1 MNIKKIIKNT
11 QDTVEDLRISPPPH
25 DNLVSAIIKLLELT
39 HARRLDAE
47 AVAALSDCGIT
58 LEVEEG

>member
-11 QDTVEDLRISPPPH
+11 QDTVEDLRISPPP

-39 HARRLDAE
+39 HARRLDAK

>member
-11 QDTVEDLRISPPPH
+11 QDPVEDLRISPP

>member
-11 QDTVEDLRISPPPH
+11 QDNVEDLRISPPH

>member
-11 QDTVEDLRISPPPH
+11 QDTVEDLRISPPH

-39 HARRLDAE
+39 HARRP
-47 AVAALSDCGIT
+47 T
-58 LEVEEG
+58 PKR

>member
-1 MNIKKIIKNT
+1 MNIKKNIKNT
-11 QDTVEDLRISPPPH
+11 QDTVEDLRISPPP

>member
-11 QDTVEDLRISPPPH
+11 QDTVEDLRISPP

-39 HARRLDAE
+39 HARRLDAK

>member
-11 QDTVEDLRISPPPH
+11 QDPVEDLRISPPL

>member
-11 QDTVEDLRISPPPH
+11 QDTVEDLRISPP

-39 HARRLDAE
+39 HARKLDAE

>member
-11 QDTVEDLRISPPPH
+11 QDTVEDLRISP
-25 DNLVSAIIKLLELT
+25 DNLVLAITKLLELA
-39 HARRLDAE
+39 HAHGLDAE

>member
-11 QDTVEDLRISPPPH
+11 QDTVEDLRISPP

-47 AVAALSDCGIT
+47 AVAALSDCGIK

>member
-11 QDTVEDLRISPPPH
+11 QDTVEDLRISPPH

>member
-1 MNIKKIIKNT
+1 MNIKKNIKNT
-11 QDTVEDLRISPPPH
+11 QDTVEDLRISPP

-47 AVAALSDCGIT
+47 AVAALSDCGIK

>member
-11 QDTVEDLRISPPPH
+11 QDPVEDLRISPPP

>member
-11 QDTVEDLRISPPPH
+11 QDTVEDLRISPPP

>member
-1 MNIKKIIKNT
+1 MNIKKNIKNT
-11 QDTVEDLRISPPPH
+11 QDTVEDLRISPP
-25 DNLVSAIIKLLELT
+25 LTISFQRLLNYSNFT

-47 AVAALSDCGIT
+47 AVSALSDCGIK

>member
-11 QDTVEDLRISPPPH
+11 QDTVEDLRISP
-25 DNLVSAIIKLLELT
+25 DNLVLAITKLLELA
-39 HARRLDAE
+39 HAHGLDVE

>member
-11 QDTVEDLRISPPPH
+11 QDTIEDLRISPPP

>member
-11 QDTVEDLRISPPPH
+11 QDTVEDLRISPPP

-47 AVAALSDCGIT
+47 AVAALSDCEIT

>member
-1 MNIKKIIKNT
+1 MNIKKNIKNT
-11 QDTVEDLRISPPPH
+11 QDTVEDLRISPPP

-47 AVAALSDCGIT
+47 AVAALSDCGIK

>member
-11 QDTVEDLRISPPPH
+11 QDTVEDLRIFPPP

>member
-11 QDTVEDLRISPPPH
+11 QDTVEDLRISPP